1 MSSTDKTKLDAYPS
15 TNATHNNE
23 FLRKDGTFTS
33 TPSGIGTY
41 TTAIQ
46 MDTDLTNQHYTITHN
61 LGTQNV
67 IVTVQRYIA
76 GTYTRAQR
84 FSGVSGVD
92 GGRPHG
98 THLDMGHDVEYG
110 SFDSNG
116 AISNNHVSL
125 DFTVWMN
132 TAGIYGGDD
141 GLWVY
146 VTVIG

>member
-1 MSSTDKTKLDAYPS
+1 
-15 TNATHNNE
+15 
-23 FLRKDGTFTS
+23 
-33 TPSGIGTY
+33 
-41 TTAIQ
+41 
-46 MDTDLTNQHYTITHN
+46 MDTDLTDQHYTITHN

-116 AISNNHVSL
+116 TISSNHVSL
-125 DFTVWMN
+125 DFTEWMN

-141 GLWVY
+141 DLWVY
-146 VTVIG
+146 ITVIG